1 MSDGSTGP
9 LSESTGAETGFNT
22 NVGFS
27 SPGSPAD
34 EMGLD
39 VMPPSGGVGA
49 ADPAAGEDIEGD
61 AQGIDHG
68 LVEEV
73 RQGMTPMTPHLAG
86 DIDPGR
92 SNVSGPTNFEEGR
105 R

>member
-9 LSESTGAETGFNT
+9 IGESTGAETGFNT

-49 ADPAAGEDIEGD
+49 ADPAAGGDITGD
-61 AQGIDHG
+61 EQGLDRG
-68 LVEEV
+68 LVDEG
-73 RQGMTPMTPHLAG
+73 RQGMTPMAPRLAD
-86 DIDPGR
+86 DIDPGH
-92 SNVSGPTNFEEGR
+92 SNISGPTIFEEDR